1 MEVSRIENLPP
12 PPGVINSIKAGFDT
26 IATHVTAILLP
37 LVLNLFLWLGPR
49 LHMDA
54 LFDGIMKQMIPVWQQ
69 GNIPAADI
77 QRVLEWSNETIPSIN
92 LFWFLRTLPIGIS
105 SLLFPQ
111 EATQT
116 PLGNPSILQ
125 VNGLTLLGW
134 IFLLTLIGWVGG
146 GLYFRS
152 VAWLSASNKDE
163 QPIGILR
170 AIIQTILVSILWS
183 ILAMIIGIPVFTVLA
198 LVIQINPLIANFL
211 VLFLSLVSMWVVV
224 PFFFWPHGI
233 FIKKQNVI
241 TSMISSLQMA
251 RFTLPASSMF
261 VLAVFLLTF
270 GLNFLWS
277 IPPGDSWMTLFGIF
291 GHSFVSTALLAGSF
305 IYYRDMNIW
314 LQNVIEKLRP
324 NTLIKKA

>member
-1 MEVSRIENLPP
+1 MEVSGIENLPP

-26 IATHVTAILLP
+26 IASHIKAILLP
-37 LVLNLFLWLGPR
+37 LALNLFLWLGPR
-49 LHMDA
+49 LRMDT
-54 LFDGIMKQMIPVWQQ
+54 LFDGIMKQMIPIWQQ

-77 QRVLEWSNETIPSIN
+77 QLVVDWSNKTIPSIN

-111 EATQT
+111 DASQT
-116 PLGNPSILQ
+116 PLGNPSIWQ
-125 VNGLTLLGW
+125 VNGWTLLGW
-134 IFLLTLIGWVGG
+134 IFLLTLVGWIGG

-152 VAWLSASNKDE
+152 VAWLAASNKDE
-163 QPIGILR
+163 QPVGILR
-170 AIIQTILVSILWS
+170 AIAQTIFVSIFWS
-183 ILAMIIGIPVFTVLA
+183 ILAMIIGVPVFGLLA
-198 LVIQINPLIANFL
+198 FVIQINPLIANFL
-211 VLFLSLVSMWVVV
+211 ILFLSLVSMWVIV

-233 FIKKQNVI
+233 FIKKQNVV

-261 VLAVFLLTF
+261 VLAVFLLAF

-277 IPPGDSWMTLFGIF
+277 IPPGDSWMTLLGIF